1 MFKIIEFFIFFGVVY
16 WAAFVYPKRAR
27 LKREKRATATASDTA
42 SAQMVKMVECAYCNV
57 RLPLMDSYE
66 YQHKYFC
73 TIDHYHSI
81 NKQGWL
87 GSARQ
92 VRSPNY
98 DERPEGVSI
107 DTVVIHHISLPEGK
121 FGTGAVEAFFTNRL
135 NPNDDPYYS
144 EIAHLQVSA
153 HFFILR
159 NGKTLQFVSTH
170 DRAWHAG
177 VSQLFEREKVN
188 DFSIG
193 IELEGTGEVP
203 FEEEQYQSLAK
214 IIHALEKEY
223 PIQYIVGHSDIAPG
237 RKTDPGKSFDWK
249 YVSQIAK
256 ISENKLPFG
265 IVAR

>member
-1 MFKIIEFFIFFGVVY
+1 
-16 WAAFVYPKRAR
+16 
-27 LKREKRATATASDTA
+27 
-42 SAQMVKMVECAYCNV
+42 
-57 RLPLMDSYE
+57 
-66 YQHKYFC
+66 
-73 TIDHYHSI
+73 
-81 NKQGWL
+81 
-87 GSARQ
+87 
-92 VRSPNY
+92 
-98 DERPEGVSI
+98 
-107 DTVVIHHISLPEGK
+107 
-121 FGTGAVEAFFTNRL
+121 
-135 NPNDDPYYS
+135 
-144 EIAHLQVSA
+144 
-153 HFFILR
+153 LR
-159 NGKTLQFVSTH
+159 NGKILQFVSTN

-223 PIQYIVGHSDIAPG
+223 PIQYIVGHSDIAPE